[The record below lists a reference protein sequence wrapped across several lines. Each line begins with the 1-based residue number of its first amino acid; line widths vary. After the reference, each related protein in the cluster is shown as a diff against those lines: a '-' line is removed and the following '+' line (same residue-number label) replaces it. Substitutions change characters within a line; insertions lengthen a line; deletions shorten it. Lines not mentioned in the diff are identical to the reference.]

1 MTPAKPHGDLDNAH
15 LATAMRANREMRE
28 LVAKANRDAGSTVSR
43 SVLLEMALVI
53 DRQNEA
59 LHQMNLIRQTHS
71 RRLKR

>member
-1 MTPAKPHGDLDNAH
+1 
-15 LATAMRANREMRE
+15 MRE